1 MKIITTWDLGTTKC
15 AAAIVQYDEE
25 KELFSCLK
33 QDSIKL
39 TDFRSLQDVIHHFE
53 KSFGIKMS
61 ATDAVCIGA
70 AGQYDGEQLV
80 HETSYPFPMQFAK
93 IAKEQNW
100 PPFAVIHDY
109 APVLCATFT
118 SYMYDSNN
126 VRRLNHCPLRKHGRR
141 IALGI
146 GTGLGLKDGVLFRN
160 GDFWLGQ
167 NEMGHI
173 GIVMPPSIEPYYQS
187 RHKDLVE
194 FLKCQTPNET
204 LTFEKILTGR
214 GLVRLYQFLH
224 ADQANYSPE
233 EIGEKIRNR
242 EAGDTLALFA
252 WYLGLFVGTVQ
263 LSFMPEEGIWIT
275 GGVVLKYLDLFDRP
289 DFFHGI
295 EASPAY
301 LTLRQQFPLGVLCN
315 HEHAFMG
322 GAYYAIKRLVNE
334 TIKC

>member
-1 MKIITTWDLGTTKC
+1 MKTITTWDLGATKC

-25 KELFSCLK
+25 KQQLSCLK

-39 TDFRSLQDVIHHFE
+39 TDFGSLEDVIHHFE
-53 KSFGIKMS
+53 KKFGVRMS
-61 ATDAVCIGA
+61 DTEAVCVGA
-70 AGQYDGEQLV
+70 AGQYDGEKLV
-80 HETSYPFPMQFAK
+80 HETSYPFPMLFAK

-118 SYMYDSNN
+118 SYMYDPKNI
-126 VRRLNHCPLRKHGRR
+126 RRLNRCPLRKHGRR

-146 GTGLGLKDGVLFRN
+146 GTGLGLKDGVLFEN

-167 NEMGHI
+167 NEMGHM
-173 GIVMPPSIEPYYQS
+173 GIVTPPGIDSYYQK
-187 RHKDLVE
+187 RHEELIE
-194 FLKCQTPNET
+194 FFKCQAPDENI
-204 LTFEKILTGR
+204 TFEKILTGK

-224 ADQANYSPE
+224 SDSKSYSPE
-233 EIGEKIRNR
+233 EIGEKLRTNQ
-242 EAGDTLALFA
+242 AGETLALFA

-275 GGVVLKYLDLFDRP
+275 GGVVLKYLEMFDNP
-289 DFFHGI
+289 DFFQGI
-295 EASPAY
+295 ESSPAY
-301 LTLRQQFPLGVLCN
+301 LTLRNQFPLGVLCN

-322 GAYYAIKRLVNE
+322 GAYYALKRL
-334 TIKC
+334 IRS